1 MSWKTTDANGLC
13 VSILLRNMGWYLG
26 VIGNLHNDEGIIYIS
41 TGKVENGTP
50 IVFNKKIFI
59 LV

>member
-1 MSWKTTDANGLC
+1 
-13 VSILLRNMGWYLG
+13 MGWYLG

-50 IVFNKKIFI
+50 IVFNKI
-59 LV
+59 LYNVWYK